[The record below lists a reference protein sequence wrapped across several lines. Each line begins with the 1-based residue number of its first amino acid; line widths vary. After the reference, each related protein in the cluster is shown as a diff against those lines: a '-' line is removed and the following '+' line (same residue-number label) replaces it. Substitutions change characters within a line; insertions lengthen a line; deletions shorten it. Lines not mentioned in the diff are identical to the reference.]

1 MAPINLATYI
11 NSMYLEVKQSFHVL
25 RKGIYQ
31 QHMNLLLNQVVDER
45 ICTSSICILAATLAG
60 RGISVGGAGL
70 NKTVLYKFGKMYV
83 LSKQIRTKVEQA

>member
-45 ICTSSICILAATLAG
+45 ICTSSICILAATVAG
-60 RGISVGGAGL
+60 RGNSVGGGL
-70 NKTVLYKFGKMYV
+70 NKTVLYKFSKMYV